1 MKLGFLYL
9 YCMLLCFAKYLI
21 VEMVN
26 FRLLKL
32 TPLTRNVCEGSQ
44 SIDQS
49 VTVRLRQTV
58 RSKEGGPK
66 TSRLLKSGLGN
77 IKRNNNLNWVS

>member
-1 MKLGFLYL
+1 MKLGFFYL
-9 YCMLLCFAKYLI
+9 YCMLLCFTKYLI

-49 VTVRLRQTV
+49 ITDMTIQT
-58 RSKEGGPK
+58 
-66 TSRLLKSGLGN
+66 
-77 IKRNNNLNWVS
+77 